1 MHAIYDIPNRSESK
15 KFIKCIV
22 LFEESATILLKEYIL
37 SITLLYFQTQLAN
50 LEAIILASR
59 FAIFIFRNQLISQ
72 TYLPS
77 TKLLHF
83 KPHLLFFENPRFY
96 YIRTQKI
103 YVTY

>member
-1 MHAIYDIPNRSESK
+1 M
-15 KFIKCIV
+15 

-37 SITLLYFQTQLAN
+37 LITLLYLKSHLAN
-50 LEAIILASR
+50 LETITLASR

-83 KPHLLFFENPRFY
+83 KSHLSFFLKTHDFTTFEHR
-96 YIRTQKI
+96 KSM
-103 YVTY
+103 